1 MVISINIPALL
12 FPAISLLLLAY
23 TNRFLVIAQII
34 RELHKKYLEHD
45 DKVLIMGQIKNLRRR
60 LTLIRDMQIL
70 GVLSFFFCVLSM
82 IFIFSG
88 QLDFGSYLF
97 GFSLILLLASL
108 IYSLR
113 ELKISTKALDLELSE
128 MELGRQT
135 RF

>member
-70 GVLSFFFCVLSM
+70 GVLSFFFCVLRM

-113 ELKISTKALDLELSE
+113 ELQISTKALDLELSK
-128 MELGRQT
+128 MELGRRT

>member
-1 MVISINIPALL
+1 MAISINIPALL

-34 RELHKKYLEHD
+34 RELHKKYLEHA
-45 DKVLIMGQIKNLRRR
+45 DKVLIIDQIKNLRRR

-82 IFIFSG
+82 IFIFYG
-88 QLDFGSYLF
+88 LLDMGSYFF
-97 GFSLILLLASL
+97 GFSLILLLSSL

-113 ELKISTKALDLELSE
+113 ELQISTKALDLELSN
-128 MELGRQT
+128 MELGRLT
-135 RF
+135 KF

>member
-82 IFIFSG
+82 IFIFYG
-88 QLDFGSYLF
+88 RLDLGSYLF

-113 ELKISTKALDLELSE
+113 ELQISTEALDLELSK
-128 MELGRQT
+128 MELGRRT

>member
-82 IFIFSG
+82 IFIFYG
-88 QLDFGSYLF
+88 RLDLGSYLF

-113 ELKISTKALDLELSE
+113 ELRISTKALDLELSK
-128 MELGRQT
+128 MELGRRT

>member
-82 IFIFSG
+82 IFIFYG
-88 QLDFGSYLF
+88 RLDLGSYLF

-113 ELKISTKALDLELSE
+113 ELQISTKALDLELSK
-128 MELGRQT
+128 MELGRRT

>member
-113 ELKISTKALDLELSE
+113 ELQISTKGLDLELSK
-128 MELGRQT
+128 MELGRRT

>member
-34 RELHKKYLEHD
+34 RELNKKYLEHD

-108 IYSLR
+108 VYSLR
-113 ELKISTKALDLELSE
+113 ELKISTKALDLELSK
-128 MELGRQT
+128 MELGRRT
-135 RF
+135 RL

>member
-82 IFIFSG
+82 IFIFYG
-88 QLDFGSYLF
+88 QLDLGSYLF

-113 ELKISTKALDLELSE
+113 ELQISTKALDLELSK
-128 MELGRQT
+128 MELGRRT

>member
-82 IFIFSG
+82 IFIFYG
-88 QLDFGSYLF
+88 RLDLGSSLF

-113 ELKISTKALDLELSE
+113 ELQISTKALDLELSK
-128 MELGRQT
+128 MELGRRT

>member
-23 TNRFLVIAQII
+23 TNRFLVLAQII

-113 ELKISTKALDLELSE
+113 ELKISTKALDLELSK
-128 MELGRQT
+128 MELGRRT

>member
-34 RELHKKYLEHD
+34 RELHKKYLEND

-113 ELKISTKALDLELSE
+113 ELQISTKALDLELSK
-128 MELGRQT
+128 MELGRRT

>member
-82 IFIFSG
+82 IFVFYG

-113 ELKISTKALDLELSE
+113 ELQISTKALDLELSK
-128 MELGRQT
+128 MELGRRT

>member
-1 MVISINIPALL
+1 
-12 FPAISLLLLAY
+12 
-23 TNRFLVIAQII
+23 VIAQII

-113 ELKISTKALDLELSE
+113 ELQISTKALDLELSK
-128 MELGRQT
+128 MELGRRT

>member
-1 MVISINIPALL
+1 MAISINIPALL

-113 ELKISTKALDLELSE
+113 ELKISTKALDLELSK
-128 MELGRQT
+128 MELGRRT

>member
-82 IFIFSG
+82 IFIFYG
-88 QLDFGSYLF
+88 RLDLGSYLF
-97 GFSLILLLASL
+97 GFSLISLLASL
-108 IYSLR
+108 SYSLR
-113 ELKISTKALDLELSE
+113 ELQISTKALDLELSK
-128 MELGRQT
+128 MELGRRT

>member
-82 IFIFSG
+82 IFIFYG
-88 QLDFGSYLF
+88 RLDLGSYLF

-113 ELKISTKALDLELSE
+113 ELQISTKALDLELSK
-128 MELGRQT
+128 MELGKRT

>member
-108 IYSLR
+108 VYSLR
-113 ELKISTKALDLELSE
+113 ELKISTKALDLELSK
-128 MELGRQT
+128 MELGRRT
-135 RF
+135 RL

>member
-108 IYSLR
+108 IYSLTGVTDFNQ
-113 ELKISTKALDLELSE
+113 SVGS
-128 MELGRQT
+128 
-135 RF
+135 

>member
-82 IFIFSG
+82 IFIFYG
-88 QLDFGSYLF
+88 MLDLGSYLF

-113 ELKISTKALDLELSE
+113 ELQISTKALDLELSK
-128 MELGRQT
+128 MELGRRT

>member
-12 FPAISLLLLAY
+12 FPAISLLLLAF

-82 IFIFSG
+82 IFIFYG
-88 QLDFGSYLF
+88 RLDLGSYLF

-113 ELKISTKALDLELSE
+113 ELQISTKALDLELSK
-128 MELGRQT
+128 MELGRRT

>member
-1 MVISINIPALL
+1 MAISINIPSLL

-34 RELHKKYLEHD
+34 RELHKKYLEHA
-45 DKVLIMGQIKNLRRR
+45 DKILIKDQIKNLRRR

-70 GVLSFFFCVLSM
+70 GVFSFFFCVLSM
-82 IFIFSG
+82 IFIFYG
-88 QLDFGSYLF
+88 RLDVGSYFF
-97 GFSLILLLASL
+97 GFSLILLLSAL

-113 ELKISTKALDLELSE
+113 ELLISTKALDLELSK
-128 MELGRQT
+128 MELGRLT

>member
-88 QLDFGSYLF
+88 QLDFGRYLF

-113 ELKISTKALDLELSE
+113 ELQISTKALDLELSK
-128 MELGRQT
+128 MELGRRT

>member
-113 ELKISTKALDLELSE
+113 ELQISTKALDLELSK
-128 MELGRQT
+128 MELGRRT

>member
-34 RELHKKYLEHD
+34 RELHKKYLEYD

-113 ELKISTKALDLELSE
+113 ELQISTKALDLELSK
-128 MELGRQT
+128 MELGRRT

>member
-82 IFIFSG
+82 IFIFYG
-88 QLDFGSYLF
+88 RLDLGSYLF
-97 GFSLILLLASL
+97 VFSLILLLASL

-113 ELKISTKALDLELSE
+113 ELQISTKALDLELSK
-128 MELGRQT
+128 MELGRRT

>member
-82 IFIFSG
+82 IFIFYG
-88 QLDFGSYLF
+88 RLDLGSYLF
-97 GFSLILLLASL
+97 GLSLILLLASL

-113 ELKISTKALDLELSE
+113 ELQISTKALDLELSK
-128 MELGRQT
+128 MELGRRT

>member
-34 RELHKKYLEHD
+34 QELHKKYLEHD

-113 ELKISTKALDLELSE
+113 ELKISTKALDLELSK
-128 MELGRQT
+128 MELGRRT

>member
-34 RELHKKYLEHD
+34 RELHKKYWEHD

-113 ELKISTKALDLELSE
+113 ELQISTKALDLELSK
-128 MELGRQT
+128 MELGRRT

>member
-113 ELKISTKALDLELSE
+113 ELKISTKALDLELSK
-128 MELGRQT
+128 MELDRRT

>member
-82 IFIFSG
+82 IFIFYG
-88 QLDFGSYLF
+88 QLDVGSYLF

-113 ELKISTKALDLELSE
+113 ELQISTKALDLELSK
-128 MELGRQT
+128 MELGRRT

>member
-82 IFIFSG
+82 IFIFSD

-108 IYSLR
+108 VYSLR
-113 ELKISTKALDLELSE
+113 ELKISTKALDLELSK
-128 MELGRQT
+128 MELGRRT

>member
-34 RELHKKYLEHD
+34 RELNKKYLEHD

-108 IYSLR
+108 VYSLR
-113 ELKISTKALDLELSE
+113 ELKISTKALDLELSK
-128 MELGRQT
+128 MELGRRT

>member
-23 TNRFLVIAQII
+23 TNRFLMIAQII

-113 ELKISTKALDLELSE
+113 ELKISTKALDLELSK
-128 MELGRQT
+128 MELGRRT